1 MSVIVSLMGGLGFFL
16 YGMKLMSEGLQ
27 KVAGSK
33 MRSILEVFTKNRV
46 IGLLVGIFFTAL
58 IQSSNATTVM
68 VVSFVNSGL
77 MKLAQAPGIILGA
90 NIGTTVTGQLIAF
103 DLADIAPLFVIIGVL
118 MVMFVK
124 NNLTISRL
132 GEVILGFGILFMGIS
147 GISGALNEAKE
158 SPAVVNALGSLTNPF
173 LAFLVGWVAT
183 AILQSNSATVGI
195 IMLLAREGLM
205 GLPICLFMML
215 GCNIGCTMSA
225 ILASFGCKKDAKR
238 AACVH
243 LLFNISGTIVCSIIF
258 LLFGN
263 QVVDFFMGISGNEAG
278 RMIANANSI
287 IKVCQVLL
295 MLPFTP
301 LLVKATYFIIRGND
315 EEDKKFELAY
325 ISSKHAMSPTT
336 AVLQAVREMG
346 VLLMLPFTP
355 LLVKATYFIIR
366 GNDEEDKKFELA
378 YISSKHAMSPTTA
391 VLQAVREMERMAQ
404 MAETNLIRAM
414 NTLVTRDQKEIDEVY
429 RVEENINFLNKEITN
444 YLVHLNQA
452 SLPTS
457 DVMRIGALFH
467 VVNDIERIGDHAEN
481 VADSAVQMTND
492 NVTFSKQGE
501 LDLSEM
507 LDMVLKIL
515 DESIEMFAK
524 NDLQHLQE
532 IIDIENSID
541 QEERD
546 LQQKHVE
553 RLTRNECT
561 PEAGMIFSDLVSGL
575 ERVADHATNIAFS
588 ILDEDPEEKAAREA
602 VAGAEK

>member
-58 IQSSNATTVM
+58 IQSSNA
-68 VVSFVNSGL
+68 

-158 SPAVVNALGSLTNPF
+158 IPAVVNALGSLTNPF

-258 LLFGN
+258 LLFGK

-287 IKVCQVLL
+287 IKVCQ
-295 MLPFTP
+295 
-301 LLVKATYFIIRGND
+301 
-315 EEDKKFELAY
+315 
-325 ISSKHAMSPTT
+325 
-336 AVLQAVREMG
+336 

>member
-158 SPAVVNALGSLTNPF
+158 IPAVVNALGSLTNPF

-238 AACVH
+238 AAMIHFLFNVVGSAVSFVI
-243 LLFNISGTIVCSIIF
+243 LLFALTPITDAIMHMSGNDPARAVANVHTIMKVFEVAI
-258 LLFGN
+258 LFP
-263 QVVDFFMGISGNEAG
+263 FMGWI
-278 RMIANANSI
+278 
-287 IKVCQVLL
+287 
-295 MLPFTP
+295 
-301 LLVKATYFIIRGND
+301 VKATYKVVPGQDEKPGDEFKLHYIGGKNII
-315 EEDKKFELAY
+315 
-325 ISSKHAMSPTT
+325 SPTT
-336 AVLQAVREMG
+336 VVHDGIKEIEHMGNVAITNLKRGMDVLCNPRAELVEEIYRTESYINFMNHKI
-346 VLLMLPFTP
+346 TDY
-355 LLVKATYFIIR
+355 LVKA
-366 GNDEEDKKFELA
+366 G
-378 YISSKHAMSPTTA
+378 
-391 VLQAVREMERMAQ
+391 EM
-404 MAETNLIRAM
+404 
-414 NTLVTRDQKEIDEVY
+414 D
-429 RVEENINFLNKEITN
+429 
-444 YLVHLNQA
+444 
-452 SLPTS
+452 LPTA
-457 DVMRIGALFH
+457 DADLLGGLFH

-481 VADSAVQMTND
+481 FADAAKRRMD
-492 NVTFSKQGE
+492 DKIE
-501 LDLSEM
+501 LSEKAQKQLNDM
-507 LDMVLKIL
+507 MEKVVRLLHYSLDMFTNKNSEHMREIL
-515 DESIEMFAK
+515 SLEDE
-524 NDLQHLQE
+524 
-532 IIDIENSID
+532 ID
-541 QEERD
+541 QDEKK
-546 LQQKHVE
+546 LQRAHVK
-553 RLTRNECT
+553 RLTKNKCT
-561 PEAGMIFSDLVSGL
+561 PEAGMIFSDTVSGL
-575 ERVADHATNIAFS
+575 ERVADHATNIAFA
-588 ILDEDPEEKAAREA
+588 IMEPPVEEEDDEEEL
-602 VAGAEK
+602 